1 MTRALL
7 IGRLAIR
14 DVRRR
19 PGQALLML
27 VAITAATTV
36 LSLAL
41 ALHGVTSKPYQ
52 QTRAATRGPDV
63 VAAFTPGGFVTT
75 PHGPSHTASQVRQI
89 KSEARS
95 LISARGVTAH
105 AGLYPVASV
114 ILQLGKVAAQVEAE
128 GRDQAP
134 AALDQPK
141 LTAGSWVR
149 PDGVVLER
157 TFAESLDAR
166 VGDRVTLN
174 GRPYTVA
181 GIAVTAASA
190 PYPNLC
196 FPPGGNCVFDY
207 PQNSNGSSWWV
218 FVDRK
223 QVTLST
229 ANVGLAWLTE
239 PDARALASA
248 TVPLGYLLD
257 LKLAD
262 PATAQRFVSA
272 YQAARVRPAPG
283 TGGSGP
289 SQPGPGPAALV
300 SWQSIAYNDG
310 LLVQDEQQVL
320 TPGALLLAL
329 LAIASVAVLV
339 GGRMSAQAS
348 RVGVLKAVGAT
359 PGVVSLALLAENV
372 ALAVSAAAIG
382 LVAGWLAAP
391 LITSPGAALLGAP
404 GAPSVTAADIGL
416 VIGVALLVALA
427 STLVPGIRAARV
439 STVASLAE
447 QVRAPRRRPRLIA
460 LSRRLPAPLLLGVRV
475 IARRPRRA
483 VLTAASVAVTVA
495 GIVAVLTFHASVDM
509 RLGASASA
517 VSDPVVD
524 RDEQMLV
531 VITVALVTLAV
542 LNALITAWSTVL
554 ETRASSALTRAL
566 GASPRQLGLGL
577 AMAQAVPALPGAL
590 LGVPL
595 GLGLFAAASSGGAAG
610 TDIPPAW
617 WLAVAVIGTVLAVLL
632 LAAIPARIDIRN
644 PIAPVLTE
652 A

>member
-1 MTRALL
+1 MSRALL
-7 IGRLAIR
+7 IARLAVR

-19 PGQALLML
+19 PAQAILML
-27 VAITAATTV
+27 LAITAATTV

-52 QTRAATRGPDV
+52 QTRAATKGPDV
-63 VAAFTPGGFVTT
+63 VALLDSGGVFTG
-75 PHGPSHTASQVRQI
+75 PHVPSRASQMRQI
-89 KSEARS
+89 EAQARS
-95 LISARGVTAH
+95 LITAHGVTAH

-114 ILQLGKVAAQVEAE
+114 ILQLGKVATQVQAE

-134 AALDQPK
+134 AVLDQPK
-141 LTAGSWVR
+141 LTAGRWVR
-149 PDGVVLER
+149 PDGIVLER
-157 TFAESLDAR
+157 TFAESLGAR

-196 FPPGGNCVFDY
+196 FPPGGTCVFDY
-207 PQNSNGSSWWV
+207 PMNSNGSRVWV
-218 FVDRK
+218 FVGKK

-229 ANVGLAWLTE
+229 DNIGLAWVTE
-239 PDARALASA
+239 SDARALATAAAPVS
-248 TVPLGYLLD
+248 YLLD
-257 LKLAD
+257 LKLRD
-262 PATAQRFVSA
+262 PATAQQFVSS
-272 YQAARVRPAPG
+272 YQSAHAGPANGPG
-283 TGGSGP
+283 G
-289 SQPGPGPAALV
+289 PGPGRAALV

-339 GGRMSAQAS
+339 GGRMSEQAS
-348 RVGVLKAVGAT
+348 RVGVLKAVGAS
-359 PGVVSLALLAENV
+359 PGLVALVLLAENV
-372 ALAVSAAAIG
+372 VLALAAAVVG
-382 LVAGWLAAP
+382 LLAGWLAAP

-404 GAPSVTAADIGL
+404 GAPSVTAADVGL

-427 STLVPGIRAARV
+427 STLVPGIRASRV
-439 STVASLAE
+439 STVSSLAE

-495 GIVAVLTFHASVDM
+495 GIVAVLTFHATADA
-509 RLGASASA
+509 RLGASTSA

-531 VITVALVTLAV
+531 VLTVALVTLAA
-542 LNALITAWSTVL
+542 LNALVTAWSTVL

-566 GASPRQLGLGL
+566 GASPRQLGAGL

-590 LGVPL
+590 LGIPL
-595 GLGLFAAASSGGAAG
+595 GLGLFAIANGGGTAA
-610 TDIPPAW
+610 TVIPPAW
-617 WLAVAVIGTVLAVLL
+617 WLAAAVLCTVLAVLV
-632 LAAIPARIDIRN
+632 LAAIPARIEQRL